1 MEAPVDL
8 NRFVLTMTES
18 AYTQVMAACEGLT
31 DEQFFSQPT
40 TDSNPIAW
48 LVWHMGRARD
58 VITSDISGED
68 QVWVS
73 GGWADKFG
81 MDAEDIGIGDSPEK
95 VAAFHAERFLVM
107 AYFNDAHGATTRRLS
122 MISTE
127 QFDYLVVYALG
138 DERPVWT
145 ALVGMCGDSS
155 QHTGQIA
162 YLRGMFTGVGWRQR
176 AGWN

>member
-1 MEAPVDL
+1 MEIPVDL

-58 VITSDISGED
+58 VITSDISGEG

-81 MDAEDIGIGDSPEK
+81 MDAEDIGIGDIPKK
-95 VAAFHAERFLVM
+95 VAAFHAERSLVM
-107 AYFNDAHGATTRRLS
+107 SYFNDAHGSTTRRLS
-122 MISTE
+122 MISSE
-127 QFDYLVVYALG
+127 QFDHLVVYALG
-138 DERPVWT
+138 DERPVWS
-145 ALVGMCGDSS
+145 A
-155 QHTGQIA
+155 
-162 YLRGMFTGVGWRQR
+162 FR
-176 AGWN
+176 AIHGCRCPL